1 MVDTLRCYYCKNDIS
16 LSVADAHADECAYLH
31 CGDDTTM
38 YADMTPDEAGYQLLR
53 SIHER
58 DQAMS
63 EPCEHCGIRPKEV
76 DLEFGHWDLYCT
88 QCTNSGA
95 V

>member
-1 MVDTLRCYYCKNDIS
+1 MVDTLRCYYCKNDIC
-16 LSVADAHADECAYLH
+16 LSVADAHAEECAYLH
-31 CGDDTTM
+31 CGDDDTT
-38 YADMTPDEAGYQLLR
+38 YADMTPEEAGYQLLR

-63 EPCEHCGIRPKEV
+63 EPWEHCGLRPKEV
-76 DLEFGHWDLYCT
+76 DLDFDLYCT
-88 QCTNSGA
+88 QCIDSGA

>member
-1 MVDTLRCYYCKNDIS
+1 MNTLRCYYCKNDIP
-16 LSVADAHADECAYLH
+16 LRVANAHAEEWEFSH
-31 CGDDTTM
+31 CGDDAVI
-38 YADMTPDEAGYQLLR
+38 YADMTPEEAGYQLLR

-63 EPCEHCGIRPKEV
+63 EPCEHCGICPKEV
-76 DLEFGHWDLYCT
+76 DLEFGHWDLYWT
-88 QCTNSGA
+88 QCINSGA